1 MVPSWQTA
9 AGWTRAGICRA
20 KRHEQLLFYTCGGR
34 ERTALLTRHAEPVG
48 GTRAGND
55 SLSPQRARVRSPA
68 SSTGLSRA
76 EGAWAQRW
84 WRDGSIQ
91 VSVLNAEHGR
101 STIYLNKYLFKKER
115 KPVFIQ
121 LLHLLAH
128 EHTSSVTPARVGYT
142 CIHPYCQAYI
152 QALDFNANKDDVNKT
167 WMRTHVLVLI
177 SPLRRHRP
185 VAKLLWAV
193 S

>member
-1 MVPSWQTA
+1 M
-9 AGWTRAGICRA
+9 
-20 KRHEQLLFYTCGGR
+20 
-34 ERTALLTRHAEPVG
+34 
-48 GTRAGND
+48 
-55 SLSPQRARVRSPA
+55 
-68 SSTGLSRA
+68 
-76 EGAWAQRW
+76 
-84 WRDGSIQ
+84 
-91 VSVLNAEHGR
+91 LNAEHGR

>member
-9 AGWTRAGICRA
+9 AEWTRAGICRS
-20 KRHEQLLFYTCGGR
+20 KRHEQLLFYTCGG
-34 ERTALLTRHAEPVG
+34 ERKDSTPHETRRALG

-84 WRDGSIQ
+84 WRDGSVQ
-91 VSVLNAEHGR
+91 VSVLNTEHGR

-128 EHTSSVTPARVGYT
+128 KHTSSVTPARVGYT
-142 CIHPYCQAYI
+142 CILIVRLIYRLWILTPIKMMSIKHGWGHTCLYWFP
-152 QALDFNANKDDVNKT
+152 LFDDT
-167 WMRTHVLVLI
+167 D
-177 SPLRRHRP
+177 
-185 VAKLLWAV
+185 LLLNYYGL
-193 S
+193 